1 MINNDVLRIII
12 AKGAGDGVLR
22 KLSYKIANGVPYS
35 LSEICNNQEIM
46 CSMGIKP
53 DVAKNIYESKEQ
65 ALVLQDQL
73 SNSGVDMCWIGEEDY
88 PAGIKKLSAGNIPAV
103 LFYKGNY
110 ELISQKA
117 VGFTGSRNVS
127 DSGIKITDSS
137 ARQLSKKGI
146 TVVSGY
152 AKGVDITAHR
162 AALQAGGNTIF
173 VIVEGILKNRIKG
186 EVKELLNEK
195 NHLFISQFLPNLTW
209 SASNAMKRNNTIIG
223 LSNAMIMIESG
234 MDGGT
239 FNAGEQ
245 SLKNKKPLFVVEYG
259 TYKPSAE
266 GNRFFL
272 QRGGTPIR
280 GDKNGIPILKR
291 VYTAIESKDSGECY
305 EQMRLDIG
313 C

>member
-1 MINNDVLRIII
+1 MMNSDVLRVIL
-12 AKGAGDGVLR
+12 ARGAGDAVLR
-22 KLSYKIANGVPYS
+22 KLSYQIDSEVPYS
-35 LSEICNNQEIM
+35 LSEICNNQQVM

-65 ALVLQDQL
+65 ALILQEQL
-73 SNSGVDMCWIGEEDY
+73 LENGIDMCWVGEESY
-88 PAGIKKLSAGNIPAV
+88 PVGIKKLSVGTVPAV

-110 ELISQKA
+110 DLLKQKT

-127 DSGIKITDSS
+127 DSGIRITDSS
-137 ARQLSKKGI
+137 ARQFSSDGI

-162 AALQAGGNTIF
+162 AALQAGGSTIF
-173 VIVEGILKNRIKG
+173 VIVEGILKNKIKG

-223 LSNAMIMIESG
+223 LSNAMILIESG

-259 TYKPSAE
+259 VYKPSAE
-266 GNRFFL
+266 GNKFFL
-272 QRGGTPIR
+272 QNGGTPIR
-280 GDKNGIPILKR
+280 GDKNGKPILKR
-291 VYTAIESKDSGECY
+291 VYSAIEDKEDDEGY
-305 EQMRLDIG
+305 EQMRLNI